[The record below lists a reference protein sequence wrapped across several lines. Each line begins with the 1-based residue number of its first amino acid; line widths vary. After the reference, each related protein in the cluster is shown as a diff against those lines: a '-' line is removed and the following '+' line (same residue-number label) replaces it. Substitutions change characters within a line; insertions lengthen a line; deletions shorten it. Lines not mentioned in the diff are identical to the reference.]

1 MLKVRNNFTYNKNT
15 LLPLFSAEI
24 AYFVL
29 MKHRAIV
36 LLLLL
41 PFSSLAQM
49 GGNTAYKFL
58 NLPFSARVASIGGTA
73 ISICDNDVNLAVL
86 NPSLLNPT
94 MHNHIGMSYVN
105 YFSDINYG
113 YATYARKFDKIG
125 TFSAGAQFVNYG
137 KFLMTDNTGAVTGE
151 FKAADEAFNISYG
164 RQIDSMFSVGA
175 SMKFVY
181 SALES
186 YYSSG
191 MAFDVAAT
199 YNNSARFFS
208 AALVLKN
215 IGGFQIKKYTTDN
228 KEPFP
233 YEIQFGI
240 SKKPKHMPF
249 RFTFTGQHLQKWD
262 LTYEDPNNP
271 TPTVDPLTNEPIK
284 QNKAKIFGDKLMRHV
299 VVGGELLLTKN
310 FNLRIG
316 YNYMRRKDLA
326 VDTRKGTVGFCW
338 GFGFR
343 IYKFHLSYG
352 RAAYHLAGPSNHFT
366 LGLSLADFYSKK

>member
-1 MLKVRNNFTYNKNT
+1 MRTSVIGLCF
-15 LLPLFSAEI
+15 LAL
-24 AYFVL
+24 
-29 MKHRAIV
+29 
-36 LLLLL
+36 
-41 PFSSLAQM
+41 SSHAQI

-58 NLPFSARVASIGGTA
+58 NLPFSARAASLGGTA
-73 ISICDNDVNLAVL
+73 ISIAEDDINLAIM
-86 NPSLLNPT
+86 NPSLLSPV

-105 YFSDINYG
+105 YFTDVNYG
-113 YATYARKFDKIG
+113 YATYARHFAKTG

-137 KFLMTDNTGAVTGE
+137 KFLQTDNTGVVMGE
-151 FKAADEAFNISYG
+151 FTAKDQAFNIGYG
-164 RQIDSMFSVGA
+164 RQLDSLFSVGA

-181 SALES
+181 SALET

-191 MAFDVAAT
+191 MAFDAGIT
-199 YNNSARFFS
+199 YNKRSRFFS
-208 AALVLKN
+208 AALVVKN
-215 IGGFQIKKYTTDN
+215 FGGFQIKKYREGN

-233 YEIQFGI
+233 YEIQFAI

-284 QNKAKIFGDKLMRHV
+284 QNKTKIFGDKLMRHV
-299 VVGGELLLTKN
+299 LVGGELLLTKN
-310 FNLRIG
+310 FNIRIG

-326 VDTRKGTVGFCW
+326 VDTRKGTVGFNW
-338 GFGFR
+338 GFGFK

-366 LGLSLADFYSKK
+366 LGLGLNDFYSKKQ